1 MELESLV
8 VKLALDAAKYSQGLS
23 ESARQTTAWA
33 NTVRQTTQDA
43 TGQLQRTEA
52 SFKSF
57 GASAQSAGGGA
68 KAFGG
73 QVKGLAM
80 ELGLLYGLGQIVGMV
95 KDFSAASLEAART
108 QNDARNALT
117 GLVGSSDK
125 YRDAVQQVKEATR
138 GTISETEAART
149 AFGLLDNGI
158 AKTAEEAAQYALAG
172 KALNSALGNTASYEK
187 FLMLLDEGS
196 PMLLNN
202 FNITGSMIDA
212 QQKLVEANTNLEGSE
227 ARLQAVREVALA
239 KGLALAGSISQETIA
254 AQQATAAFADF
265 QASFGQLVIAL
276 DKSTGTTSFL
286 TSAFQS
292 LTEGAKAWQVI
303 IQEQIPAITAHNA
316 SVAEQ
321 AATAAVGAKTQ
332 EELAAAWEQ
341 GRTDFEGFTSALVGG
356 TNSVEQYNDIIK
368 RGAQGNYLLAQS
380 LTLTSAG
387 YDSARQAVATAAAEA
402 VVSSGQWVSSLSA
415 MDMPINQVIS
425 DLEKLASFSETTFA
439 ITTGA
444 LDAQSA
450 RWQGLANASRTMTG
464 GHGVLETMAGG
475 ETFTAP
481 EAKAAEEQQKA
492 AEKAAKAAGKAMTS
506 AFSEAAS
513 SIVST
518 IESVIQPSLSEVW
531 SPPEG
536 AEVHIDEAARRLA
549 TVATSGFGSEW
560 LGQLDTQF
568 AGMEFWQPIAEA
580 IKSGDATALQ
590 GAATDIL
597 TQNVTALWDV
607 EAIKAAVRQQL
618 QQQQLREKIIEQ
630 VRQELAAEGMDVGA
644 DQIAAVA
651 SDAGTASQTAT
662 QTAQGFTDA
671 GAAVTGMG
679 EDFSIVQST
688 LTDMDTLLKTI
699 NTATL
704 PPLLKKVGEF
714 GTALTNAATS
724 GITAS
729 QDITTSITELT
740 VSVQTTIKDVDWA
753 SLGKNIITGIKQG
766 IENNKHL
773 VIEVLKDL
781 ARDAISSAETQLGI
795 ASPSTV
801 FAEIGNQLVMGLVQG
816 VTAGTSHFRAAFDKL
831 FNIDRSITEPLQIA
845 GAAFDDLEKH
855 LESALGHGKGGFALD
870 AIKRVIKANIAQITA
885 SANPQKLVTDL
896 ISRAVTSWE
905 RAGIRMNEGAAA
917 SVFLGSF
924 QKNLKEAQAA
934 LEAMIVQSGRK
945 AIELAG
951 KLNELA
957 MAGVDRVNQEV
968 NSLYQM
974 LQTGASQFDWEGQI
988 ISNTQAQQLY
998 NEALAEQL
1006 AAQKEIAQLQKN
1018 QADLAFL
1025 QQQLDLMEQARAA
1038 GLNMADI
1045 FGGLEFG
1052 LNASLPDL
1060 IAATNAVVQA
1070 MIDQVNSD
1078 LQIASPSKVMA
1089 RIGQRVMEGLA
1100 EGISGA
1106 VSLPVGAMGGAAQ
1119 QITNNAFTQNIFSGT
1134 GPGNAAG
1141 EFSQMRARY
1150 ST

>member
-1 MELESLV
+1 MNDTLGSV
-8 VKLALDAAKYSQGLS
+8 VLKLALDAAKYSQGLS

-68 KAFGG
+68 KAFGS

-125 YRDAVQQVKEATR
+125 YRDAVKQVKEATR

-303 IQEQIPAITAHNA
+303 IEQQIPAITAHNA

-321 AATAAVGAKTQ
+321 AATAAVGAKSE
-332 EELAAAWEQ
+332 EELAAAWEK
-341 GRTDFEGFTSALVGG
+341 GRTDLDGFTSALVSG
-356 TNSVEQYNDIIK
+356 TSSVEQYNDIIK
-368 RGAQGNYLLAQS
+368 RGAQGNYVLAQS

-481 EAKAAEEQQKA
+481 EAKAAEEQQ
-492 AEKAAKAAGKAMTS
+492 KAAKAAGKAMTS

-885 SANPQKLVTDL
+885 SANPQALVTDL
-896 ISRAVTSWE
+896 IANAVTNWE
-905 RAGIRMNEGAAA
+905 KAGIKLNPAGEAKG
-917 SVFLGSF
+917 FLTSF

-968 NSLYQM
+968 ASLYQM
-974 LQTGASQFDWEGQI
+974 LQTGATEFDWEGQI

-1018 QADLAFL
+1018 QSDLAFL

-1070 MIDQVNSD
+1070 MIDQVNAD

-1106 VSLPVGAMGGAAQ
+1106 VNLPVGAMGGAAQ

-1141 EFSQMRARY
+1141 EFAQMKARY

>member
-1 MELESLV
+1 MELENLV
-8 VKLALDAAKYSQGLS
+8 VRLALDAAKYSQGLT
-23 ESARQTTAWA
+23 ESARQTAAWA
-33 NTVRQTTQDA
+33 TTVRQTTQDA
-43 TGQLQRTEA
+43 TGQLQKTEVM
-52 SFKSF
+52 FRSF
-57 GASAQSAGGGA
+57 GETAKSAGGGA

-80 ELGLLYGLGQIVGMV
+80 ELGLLYGLGAVVGMV

-108 QNDARNALT
+108 QNDAKNALT

-138 GTISETEAART
+138 GTVSETEAART

-212 QQKLVEANTNLEGSE
+212 QQRLVEANTNLTGSE

-239 KGLALAGSISQETIA
+239 KGLALADTISQETIA

-276 DKSTGTTSFL
+276 DGATGTTSFL
-286 TSAFQS
+286 TSAFQH
-292 LTEGAKAWQVI
+292 LTEGAEAWRVI
-303 IQEQIPAITAHNA
+303 IEQQIPAIAAHNA

-321 AATAAVGAKTQ
+321 AATAAIGAKSQ

-341 GRTDFEGFTSALVGG
+341 GRTDFDGFTSALVNG

-368 RGAQGNYLLAQS
+368 QGAGGNYLLAQS
-380 LTLTSAG
+380 LTLTAEG

-402 VVSSGQWVSSLSA
+402 VVSSGQWVSSLAA

-506 AFSEAAS
+506 AFSEAANT
-513 SIVST
+513 IVST

-536 AEVHIDEAARRLA
+536 AEIHIDEAARQLA

-568 AGMEFWQPIAEA
+568 AGMEFWQPITEA
-580 IKSGDATALQ
+580 MQSGDATALQ

-618 QQQQLREKIIEQ
+618 QQQNLRDQIIEQ

-651 SDAGTASQTAT
+651 SDAGAASQTAT

-679 EDFSIVQST
+679 EDFAGVQGT

-699 NTATL
+699 NTATI
-704 PPLLKKVGEF
+704 PPLIKKVGEF
-714 GTALTNAATS
+714 STALSKAATS

-740 VSVQTTIKDVDWA
+740 VSIQTTLKEVDW
-753 SLGKNIITGIKQG
+753 SLLGKNIMAGIKQG
-766 IENNKHL
+766 IDKNRHL
-773 VIEVLKDL
+773 VLEALKDL
-781 ARDAISSAETQLGI
+781 AKDAISAAESQLGI
-795 ASPSTV
+795 HSPSTV
-801 FAEIGNQLVMGLVQG
+801 FADIGNQLVMGLVQG
-816 VTAGTSHFRAAFDKL
+816 VTAGSPQFQAAFDKL
-831 FNIDRSITEPLQIA
+831 FNIDRSVLNINNSIGAARDEVEDMLESFMDDEHAKRALKILGQVFRDNSAAIMNATDKVAKFKELVGKVDFGVGEAGQKGINAAFGLWIHHVEEMQKEAKNQFQAMLIA
-845 GAAFDDLEKH
+845 GA
-855 LESALGHGKGGFALD
+855 
-870 AIKRVIKANIAQITA
+870 RQ
-885 SANPQKLVTDL
+885 
-896 ISRAVTSWE
+896 
-905 RAGIRMNEGAAA
+905 
-917 SVFLGSF
+917 
-924 QKNLKEAQAA
+924 
-934 LEAMIVQSGRK
+934 

-951 KLNELA
+951 KLNGLA
-957 MAGVDRVNQEV
+957 QSGIDRVNQDV
-968 NSLYQM
+968 ASLYQM
-974 LQTGASQFDWEGQI
+974 LQTGAAQFDWEGQI

-1006 AAQKEIAQLQKN
+1006 AAQEEIAALQKN

-1078 LQIASPSKVMA
+1078 LEIASPSKVMA
-1089 RIGQRVMEGLA
+1089 KIGQRVMEGLA
-1100 EGISGA
+1100 QGISGA
-1106 VSLPVGAMGGAAQ
+1106 VTMPVGAMSGAVQ
-1119 QITNNAFTQNIFSGT
+1119 QVTNNAFTQNIFSSG